1 MSPKQT
7 SPTDPGKTRRTKAE
21 RDEHANYAR
30 RSVARKRAEG
40 IVRAHLWIIA
50 CDKAHF
56 ERLAEASR
64 NRHLAKN
71 EDTVDRAASV
81 TGRLWSREKCKT
93 KPLPHL
99 FDWQVWSASLVYS
112 WKNCVSDCFDH
123 RVLSRTGVMLPSV
136 VGASAATLCQVQKRF
151 PCAYLRRRPQNG
163 GLGTSGFTA
172 SSGTA
177 SRVGTS
183 VNQRHR
189 ARPNS
194 FLFVFDDK
202 GYLGK

>member
-1 MSPKQT
+1 MTDTPKDPPELTSDNKDCAMTTDHDEPHSPPDDTPPPEPPKENLIHFN
-7 SPTDPGKTRRTKAE
+7 PW
-21 RDEHANYAR
+21 RDFN
-30 RSVARKRAEG
+30 
-40 IVRAHLWIIA
+40 
-50 CDKAHF
+50 D
-56 ERLAEASR
+56 
-64 NRHLAKN
+64 
-71 EDTVDRAASV
+71 AASV

-99 FDWQVWSASLVYS
+99 FDWQVRSASLVYS

-136 VGASAATLCQVQKRF
+136 VGASAATSCQVQKRF